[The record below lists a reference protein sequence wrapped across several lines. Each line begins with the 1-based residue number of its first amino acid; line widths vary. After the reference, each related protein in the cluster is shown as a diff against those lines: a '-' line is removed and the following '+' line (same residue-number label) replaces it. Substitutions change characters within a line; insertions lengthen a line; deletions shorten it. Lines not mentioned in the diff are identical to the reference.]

1 MKEPKIKPALII
13 KNIEKILLGIIA
25 FLTVIAVLQEM
36 YSIYVVGKV
45 QLADL
50 LLLFIYTE
58 VLGMIGIFYVSNK
71 IPITLPLFIAM
82 TAIARL
88 IILQGKGMDPII
100 LQGKGM
106 DPIILLYEAG
116 AILIIALAC
125 LAIRFKPLNTYI
137 YQSEDEDSFNK
148 LKNKN

>member
-1 MKEPKIKPALII
+1 MWDYIFMDNNFNLAKIIKP
-13 KNIEKILLGIIA
+13 IEKILLGVIA
-25 FLTVIAVLQEM
+25 VLTVIAVFQEI
-36 YSIYVVGKV
+36 YSIYINGKV

-100 LQGKGM
+100 L
-106 DPIILLYEAG
+106 IYEAG
-116 AILIIALAC
+116 AIFIIALAC
-125 LAIRFKPLNTYI
+125 LVIRYKPKNSYV
-137 YQSEDEDSFNK
+137 YQAEDENTSTTLVHEKINK
-148 LKNKN
+148 E

>member
-1 MKEPKIKPALII
+1 MNNKFNLAKLIKP
-13 KNIEKILLGIIA
+13 IEKILLGIIA
-25 FLTVIAVLQEM
+25 LLTVIAVVQEI
-36 YSIYVVGKV
+36 YSIYVNTKV

-100 LQGKGM
+100 L
-106 DPIILLYEAG
+106 IYEAG
-116 AILIIALAC
+116 AILIIAFAC
-125 LAIRFKPLNTYI
+125 LVIRYKPKNSYV
-137 YQSEDEDSFNK
+137 YQSEDENASTTLVHNK
-148 LKNKN
+148 VNKE

>member
-1 MKEPKIKPALII
+1 MNDRFNLAKIIKP
-13 KNIEKILLGIIA
+13 IEKILLGIIA
-25 FLTVIAVLQEM
+25 LLTVIAVMQEIN
-36 YSIYVVGKV
+36 SIYVNAKV
-45 QLADL
+45 QLAEV

-100 LQGKGM
+100 L
-106 DPIILLYEAG
+106 IYEAG
-116 AILIIALAC
+116 AILIIAFAC
-125 LAIRFKPLNTYI
+125 LVIRYKPKNSYV
-137 YQSEDEDSFNK
+137 YQSEDENASTTLVHNK
-148 LKNKN
+148 VNKE

>member
-1 MKEPKIKPALII
+1 MNDKFNLAKIIKP
-13 KNIEKILLGIIA
+13 IEKILLGIIA
-25 FLTVIAVLQEM
+25 LLTVIAVVQEIN
-36 YSIYVVGKV
+36 SIYVNAKV

-100 LQGKGM
+100 L
-106 DPIILLYEAG
+106 IYEAG
-116 AILIIALAC
+116 AILIIAFAC
-125 LAIRFKPLNTYI
+125 LVIRYKPKNSYV
-137 YQSEDEDSFNK
+137 YQSEDENASTTLVHNK
-148 LKNKN
+148 VSKE

>member
-1 MKEPKIKPALII
+1 MDNNFNLAKIIKP
-13 KNIEKILLGIIA
+13 IEKILLGVIA
-25 FLTVIAVLQEM
+25 VLTVIAVLQEI
-36 YSIYVVGKV
+36 YSIYINGKV

-88 IILQGKGMDPII
+88 IILQGK
-100 LQGKGM
+100 
-106 DPIILLYEAG
+106 
-116 AILIIALAC
+116 
-125 LAIRFKPLNTYI
+125 
-137 YQSEDEDSFNK
+137 
-148 LKNKN
+148 

>member
-1 MKEPKIKPALII
+1 MCDYSFMDNNYNLAKIIKP
-13 KNIEKILLGIIA
+13 IEKILLGVIA
-25 FLTVIAVLQEM
+25 VLTVIAVFQEI
-36 YSIYVVGKV
+36 YSIYINGKV

-100 LQGKGM
+100 L
-106 DPIILLYEAG
+106 IYEAG

-125 LAIRFKPLNTYI
+125 LVIRYKPKNSYV
-137 YQSEDEDSFNK
+137 YQAEDENTSTTLVHEKINK
-148 LKNKN
+148 E

>member
-1 MKEPKIKPALII
+1 MVSNFNLAKLIKPV
-13 KNIEKILLGIIA
+13 EKILLGIIA
-25 FLTVIAVLQEM
+25 ILTVIAVFQEIH
-36 YSIYVVGKV
+36 SIYINGKV

-100 LQGKGM
+100 L
-106 DPIILLYEAG
+106 IYEAG
-116 AILIIALAC
+116 AIFIIALAC
-125 LAIRFKPLNTYI
+125 LVIRYKPNNTYI
-137 YQSEDEDSFNK
+137 YQSEDENTSTTLVHNK
-148 LKNKN
+148 INK

>member
-1 MKEPKIKPALII
+1 MDNNYNLAKIIKP
-13 KNIEKILLGIIA
+13 IEKILLGVIA
-25 FLTVIAVLQEM
+25 VLTVIAVFQEI
-36 YSIYVVGKV
+36 YSIYINGKV

-100 LQGKGM
+100 L
-106 DPIILLYEAG
+106 IYEAG

-125 LAIRFKPLNTYI
+125 LVIRYKPKNSYV
-137 YQSEDEDSFNK
+137 YQSEDENASTT
-148 LKNKN
+148 LVHNKNNKE

>member
-1 MKEPKIKPALII
+1 MDNNFNLAKIIKP
-13 KNIEKILLGIIA
+13 IEKILLGVIA
-25 FLTVIAVLQEM
+25 ILTVIAVFQEI
-36 YSIYVVGKV
+36 YSIYINGKV

-100 LQGKGM
+100 L
-106 DPIILLYEAG
+106 IYEAG

-125 LAIRFKPLNTYI
+125 LVIRYKPKNIYV
-137 YQSEDEDSFNK
+137 YQSEDENTSTTLVHNK
-148 LKNKN
+148 INKE

>member
-1 MKEPKIKPALII
+1 MNNNFNLAKIIKP
-13 KNIEKILLGIIA
+13 IEKILLGVIA
-25 FLTVIAVLQEM
+25 ILTVIAVFQEI
-36 YSIYVVGKV
+36 YSIYINGKV

-58 VLGMIGIFYVSNK
+58 VLGMISIFYVSNK

-100 LQGKGM
+100 L
-106 DPIILLYEAG
+106 IYEAG

-125 LAIRFKPLNTYI
+125 LVIRFKPKNSYV
-137 YQSEDEDSFNK
+137 YQSEDENASTTLINDKINK
-148 LKNKN
+148 E

>member
-1 MKEPKIKPALII
+1 MNDKFNLAKIIKP
-13 KNIEKILLGIIA
+13 IEKILLGIIA
-25 FLTVIAVLQEM
+25 LLTVIAVVQEIH
-36 YSIYVVGKV
+36 SIYFNAKV

-100 LQGKGM
+100 L
-106 DPIILLYEAG
+106 IYEAG
-116 AILIIALAC
+116 AILIIAFAC
-125 LAIRFKPLNTYI
+125 LVIRYKPKNSYV
-137 YQSEDEDSFNK
+137 YQSEDENASTTLVHNK
-148 LKNKN
+148 VNKE

>member
-1 MKEPKIKPALII
+1 MDTNLNLAKIIKP
-13 KNIEKILLGIIA
+13 IEKILLGVIA
-25 FLTVIAVLQEM
+25 VLTVIAVFQEI
-36 YSIYVVGKV
+36 YSIYINGKV

-100 LQGKGM
+100 L
-106 DPIILLYEAG
+106 IYEAG
-116 AILIIALAC
+116 AIFIIALAC
-125 LAIRFKPLNTYI
+125 LVIRYKPKNSYV
-137 YQSEDEDSFNK
+137 YQAEDENTSTTLVHQKINK
-148 LKNKN
+148 E

>member
-1 MKEPKIKPALII
+1 MDNNYNLAKIIKP
-13 KNIEKILLGIIA
+13 IEKILLGVIA
-25 FLTVIAVLQEM
+25 VLTVIAVFQEI
-36 YSIYVVGKV
+36 YSIYINGKV

-100 LQGKGM
+100 L
-106 DPIILLYEAG
+106 IYEAG

-125 LAIRFKPLNTYI
+125 LVIRYKPKNSYV
-137 YQSEDEDSFNK
+137 YQSEDENASTTLVHNK
-148 LKNKN
+148 INKE

>member
-1 MKEPKIKPALII
+1 MKEQRFKPALII
-13 KNIEKILLGIIA
+13 KTIEKILLGIIA
-25 FLTVIAVLQEM
+25 VLTVIAVLQEV
-36 YSIYVVGKV
+36 YSIYTSGKV

-100 LQGKGM
+100 L
-106 DPIILLYEAG
+106 LYEAG
-116 AILIIALAC
+116 AINVIEMAC

-137 YQSEDEDSFNK
+137 YQSEDEDLSNK
-148 LKNKN
+148 LENK

>member
-1 MKEPKIKPALII
+1 M
-13 KNIEKILLGIIA
+13 IA
-25 FLTVIAVLQEM
+25 VLTVIAVFQEI
-36 YSIYVVGKV
+36 YSIYISGKV

-100 LQGKGM
+100 L
-106 DPIILLYEAG
+106 IYEAG
-116 AILIIALAC
+116 AIFIIALAC
-125 LAIRFKPLNTYI
+125 LVIRYKPKNTYV
-137 YQSEDEDSFNK
+137 YQSEDENTSTTLVHNK
-148 LKNKN
+148 INKE

>member
-1 MKEPKIKPALII
+1 MNDKFNLAKIIKP
-13 KNIEKILLGIIA
+13 IEKILLGIIA
-25 FLTVIAVLQEM
+25 LLTVIAVVQEIN
-36 YSIYVVGKV
+36 SIYVNAKV

-100 LQGKGM
+100 L
-106 DPIILLYEAG
+106 IYEAG
-116 AILIIALAC
+116 AILIIAFAC
-125 LAIRFKPLNTYI
+125 LVIRFKPKNSYV
-137 YQSEDEDSFNK
+137 YQSEDENASTTLVHNK
-148 LKNKN
+148 VNKE